1 MLIWWRAL
9 FGGGLAKP
17 MAVVLREMAK
27 PSSKVLP
34 VLLLLLVLKV
44 VEFAGEPLLAT
55 EAPCKDSGGAIVSP
69 PELLM
74 ANEGRRGSTIE
85 A

>member
-1 MLIWWRAL
+1 M
-9 FGGGLAKP
+9 P
-17 MAVVLREMAK
+17 MAVVLREMAR

-55 EAPCKDSGGAIVSP
+55 EAPCTDSGGAIVSP
-69 PELLM
+69 PRWGM
-74 ANEGRRGSTIE
+74 ANEGRGSTME